1 MIQKI
6 RLLIINIMEKDRK
19 VIINNRY
26 KNQKGKLKDQGKKLV
41 LVWMLKLRN
50 IKINKLNKDK
60 LLLKK
65 IRKYRN

>member
-6 RLLIINIMEKDRK
+6 RLLIINIIGKDRK

-26 KNQKGKLKDQGKKLV
+26 KNQKGKLKDQGKKQV
-41 LVWMLKLRN
+41 LVWMLKLKN
-50 IKINKLNKDK
+50 IKRNKLNKDK

>member
-1 MIQKI
+1 MIQRI
-6 RLLIINIMEKDRK
+6 RLLIINIMVKDRK

-41 LVWMLKLRN
+41 LVQMLKLKN
-50 IKINKLNKDK
+50 IKRNKLNKDK

>member
-6 RLLIINIMEKDRK
+6 RLLIINIIGKDRK

-50 IKINKLNKDK
+50 IKRNKLNKDK

>member
-41 LVWMLKLRN
+41 LVQMLKLKN
-50 IKINKLNKDK
+50 IKRNKLNKDK

>member
-19 VIINNRY
+19 IIINNRY
-26 KNQKGKLKDQGKKLV
+26 KNYKGKLKDQGKKLV
-41 LVWMLKLRN
+41 LVWMLKLKN
-50 IKINKLNKDK
+50 IKRNKLNKDK
-60 LLLKK
+60 LLLRK

>member
-1 MIQKI
+1 MIQRI
-6 RLLIINIMEKDRK
+6 RLLIINIIGKDRK

-41 LVWMLKLRN
+41 LVQMLKLRN
-50 IKINKLNKDK
+50 IKRNKLNKDK
-60 LLLKK
+60 LQLKK

>member
-1 MIQKI
+1 MIQRI
-6 RLLIINIMEKDRK
+6 RLLIINIMVKDRK

>member
-6 RLLIINIMEKDRK
+6 RLLIINIMVKDRK

-50 IKINKLNKDK
+50 IKRNKLNKDK
-60 LLLKK
+60 LLLRK

>member
-6 RLLIINIMEKDRK
+6 RLLIINIMVKDRK

-26 KNQKGKLKDQGKKLV
+26 KNYKGKLKDQGNKLV
-41 LVWMLKLRN
+41 LVWMLKLGN
-50 IKINKLNKDK
+50 IKRNKLNKDK